1 MRNISGFL
9 FVTPAT
15 CSPSQ
20 TVSGFL
26 SGLESS
32 GWLRHIQLI
41 LECSIFAAKVCV
53 SYYCIDMR
61 EKGGVGFHFDNF
73 HHFSSLCVWRER
85 VCWYTAPMA
94 GTGPLRPVLSF
105 LCSSTLTTEHCMD
118 SWYILL
124 SLLRKLHYLTLS
136 CM

>member
-1 MRNISGFL
+1 MHNISGFL

-61 EKGGVGFHFDNF
+61 EKQGGGV
-73 HHFSSLCVWRER
+73 
-85 VCWYTAPMA
+85 
-94 GTGPLRPVLSF
+94 SF
-105 LCSSTLTTEHCMD
+105 
-118 SWYILL
+118 
-124 SLLRKLHYLTLS
+124 
-136 CM
+136 